1 MSTAYG
7 TESINVNNQQL
18 IRMYMENLE
27 VRVTAAGYNQVW
39 TDWRELDYTP
49 DYNKFYLICEGEGW
63 LKIGDTEYNP
73 RPGEWFLMPQGVRQS
88 FSYTSGPRY
97 TKYWCHFTARIGERN
112 LFDLLQTPLWIDT
125 EQDSEPVG
133 LFRELLEHH
142 KDPAIAGPLL
152 VKSAMLKL
160 IAHYLE
166 RSSVTPQGLRPAAVS
181 EPLQQVISHIQR
193 CYHRNLTI
201 EELAELAHLQPN
213 YFIRVFKRQ
222 FGTSPIQYI
231 NKKRLEEAKLLLAT
245 TNLLLSEIGDR
256 VGIPDI
262 SYLSRTFKAFT
273 GFSPSAY
280 RLTFSPEQLPV
291 NAKKPQQ

>member
-1 MSTAYG
+1 MNY
-7 TESINVNNQQL
+7 QQL
-18 IRMYMENLE
+18 TRMYMENLE

-49 DYNKFYLICEGEGW
+49 DYNKFYLICDGEGW
-63 LKIGDTEYNP
+63 LKIGDTEYTP
-73 RPGEWFLMPQGVRQS
+73 RPGEWFLMPQGVEQS

-112 LFDLLQTPLWIDT
+112 LFDLLQTPLWINAEHDGWAA
-125 EQDSEPVG
+125 E
-133 LFRELLEHH
+133 LFRELLKYHE
-142 KDPAIAGPLL
+142 DPSVTGPLL

-160 IAHYLE
+160 IAYYLE
-166 RSSVTPQGLRPAAVS
+166 KSAVTQEGLKPAAVS
-181 EPLQQVISHIQR
+181 EPLQQVITHIQR

-231 NKKRLEEAKLLLAT
+231 NKK
-245 TNLLLSEIGDR
+245 D
-256 VGIPDI
+256 
-262 SYLSRTFKAFT
+262 SRK
-273 GFSPSAY
+273 PSCC
-280 RLTFSPEQLPV
+280 L
-291 NAKKPQQ
+291 